1 MSESNPTSGNR
12 RPIFI
17 VGVGETGPVAEDPRS
32 IPEMVLAAVDMAL
45 ADAGMGHGDIDAIV
59 TASIDLFD
67 GLTASNI
74 AVTEVVGAVM
84 KPETRIAADGLAAAI
99 HAGCELRSGAYET
112 VLVAAHGKAS
122 MGDYR
127 ALTRWAMDPIHLQ
140 QLDVDFLVC
149 AGLQASAMAAADG
162 NAQRRWAELA
172 ARRRSSAAPGGFA
185 AALSPEAVLA
195 SRVVAAPL
203 HEGMCAPLGDGAATV
218 VLSVRPPAP
227 APERRSVR
235 LVGMGHDLEA
245 HAMGDR
251 ELTRWKGLGRAL
263 RRARADAGF
272 GSAKA
277 KIDLAEPC
285 CLYPHEEE
293 LFRDACKIGGETVI
307 SPGGGLF
314 AGTAPVVAGLSRLIA
329 TVRGLR
335 GNARYRRA
343 LAHGAW
349 GPAGQGQAVAL
360 LEAAE

>member
-1 MSESNPTSGNR
+1 MNAPNGDR

-17 VGVGETGPVAEDPRS
+17 VGVGETGPVAQDPRS
-32 IPEMVLAAVDMAL
+32 IPEMVLAAVDKAL
-45 ADAGMGHGDIDAIV
+45 ADAGMGHDDIDAIV

-99 HAGCELRSGAYET
+99 HAACELRSEAYQT

-122 MGDYR
+122 MSDFR
-127 ALTRWAMDPIHLQ
+127 SLTRWAMDPIHLQ
-140 QLDVDFLVC
+140 PLDADFLVC

-162 NAQRRWAELA
+162 GAQRRWAELA

-185 AALSPEAVLA
+185 AALPAEAVLA
-195 SRVVAAPL
+195 SPVVAAPL
-203 HEGMCAPLGDGAATV
+203 REAMCAPLGDGAAAV

-227 APERRSVR
+227 GRRSVR
-235 LVGMGHDLEA
+235 LAGMGYDLEA
-245 HAMGDR
+245 HAIGDR
-251 ELTRWKGLGRAL
+251 ELTRWEGLGRAL
-263 RRARADAGF
+263 RRACADAGIT
-272 GSAKA
+272 SEEAA
-277 KIDLAEPC
+277 IDLAEPS

-293 LFRDACKIGGETVI
+293 LFRDACGIGGETVI
-307 SPGGGLF
+307 SPDGGLF
-314 AGTAPVVAGLSRLIA
+314 GGTAPVVAGLSRLIA
-329 TVRGLR
+329 ATRGLR

-360 LEAAE
+360 LEAAD